1 MPIQIS
7 RTVDMPLVRSVITHP
22 RVYPHVSDDSSPA
35 VEDFEPIDH
44 ASLVYLHAQD
54 DAGTLGV
61 FMLVPLSHVCYQ
73 VHTCMLPRA
82 WGASAREAARLGTQW
97 MFEHGPCRRIVTN
110 VPEYNRIAE
119 RFARACGMTEYGRN
133 LKSFQKDG
141 VLYDE
146 ILLGISKE

>member
-7 RTVDMPLVRSVITHP
+7 RTADMPLVRSVMTHP
-22 RVYPHVSDDSSPA
+22 RVYPHIIDDSSPSVA
-35 VEDFEPIDH
+35 QFEPADH
-44 ASLVYLHAQD
+44 PSVIYLHAQD
-54 DAGTLGV
+54 EVGTLGV
-61 FMLVPLSHVCYQ
+61 FMLIPLSMACYQ

-82 WGASAREAARLGTQW
+82 WGKSAREAAQLGTRW
-97 MFEHGPCRRIVTN
+97 MFDHGPCRRIVTN

-119 RFARACGMTEYGRN
+119 RFARACGMAEYGRN
-133 LKSFQKDG
+133 LKSFQKGG

>member
-1 MPIQIS
+1 MS
-7 RTVDMPLVRSVITHP
+7 LVRSVLTHP
-22 RVYPHVSDDSSPA
+22 RVYPHIVDDSSPA
-35 VEDFEPIDH
+35 ADEFHPIDH
-44 ASLVYLHAQD
+44 PSIVYLRAEDQE
-54 DAGTLGV
+54 GTLGI
-61 FMLVPLSHVCYQ
+61 FMLVPLSLVCYQ

-82 WGASAREAARLGTQW
+82 WGALARESARLGTQW

-110 VPEYNRIAE
+110 VPEYNRVAE
-119 RFARACGMTEYGRN
+119 RFARACGMAEYGRN